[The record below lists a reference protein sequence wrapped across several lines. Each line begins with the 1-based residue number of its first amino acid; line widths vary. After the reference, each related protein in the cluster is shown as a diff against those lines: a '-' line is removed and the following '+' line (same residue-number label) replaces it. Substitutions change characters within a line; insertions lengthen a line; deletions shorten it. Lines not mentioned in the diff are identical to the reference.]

1 MQAMLEARL
10 YPQHGYNSAFGLIG
24 LGKKY
29 GLKRLNAACA
39 RALKAGALQYKS
51 VKTIL
56 EKGLDQ
62 AELGLEEGAMPD
74 HENVRGSGYY
84 GEAA

>member
-1 MQAMLEARL
+1 MLEARL

-24 LGKKY
+24 LGRKY
-29 GLKRLNAACA
+29 GLERLNAACA
-39 RALKAGALQYKS
+39 RALAARALTYKS

-62 AELGLEEGAMPD
+62 TELPGDEQTMPT
-74 HENVRGSGYY
+74 HRNVRGAEYY
-84 GEAA
+84 KESA